1 MKRQLH
7 ILRRL
12 IQKWSISA
20 IRLVQVPEKKSEYER
35 DAVNICKKLI
45 KLSDSVLLLTPI
57 SGKRYITHE
66 TQQISIILSA
76 SSIQIINHTYSY
88 TVFLG
93 DKQWQKLIDVFNE
106 EVEDRRKVLE
116 EEITSNIK
124 HSLQNIL
131 VNIK

>member
-7 ILRRL
+7 TLRRL

-45 KLSDSVLLLTPI
+45 KLPDSVLLLTPI

-66 TQQISIILSA
+66 TQQISVILSA

>member
-7 ILRRL
+7 TLRRL

-20 IRLVQVPEKKSEYER
+20 IRLLQVPEKKSEYER

-45 KLSDSVLLLTPI
+45 KLPDSVLLLTPI

-66 TQQISIILSA
+66 TQQISVILSA

-93 DKQWQKLIDVFNE
+93 DKEWQKLIDFFNE

-116 EEITSNIK
+116 DEITSNIK

>member
-7 ILRRL
+7 TLRRL

-20 IRLVQVPEKKSEYER
+20 IRLLQVPEKKSEYER

>member
-7 ILRRL
+7 TLRRL

-76 SSIQIINHTYSY
+76 SSIQIINQTYSY

-93 DKQWQKLIDVFNE
+93 DKEWQKLIDFFNE

-116 EEITSNIK
+116 DEITSNIK

>member
-7 ILRRL
+7 TLRRL

-116 EEITSNIK
+116 DEITSNIK

>member
-7 ILRRL
+7 TLRRL

>member
-7 ILRRL
+7 TLRRL

-20 IRLVQVPEKKSEYER
+20 IRLLQVPEKKSEYER

-45 KLSDSVLLLTPI
+45 KLPDSVLLLTPI

-66 TQQISIILSA
+66 TQQISVILSA

-93 DKQWQKLIDVFNE
+93 DKEWQKLVDFFNE

-116 EEITSNIK
+116 DEITSNIK

-131 VNIK
+131 VSIK

>member
-45 KLSDSVLLLTPI
+45 KKSDSVLLLTPI

-66 TQQISIILSA
+66 TQQISVILSA

-93 DKQWQKLIDVFNE
+93 DKEWQKLVDFFNE

-116 EEITSNIK
+116 DEITSNIK

-131 VNIK
+131 VSIK

>member
-45 KLSDSVLLLTPI
+45 KQSDSVLLLTPI

-66 TQQISIILSA
+66 TQQISVILSA

-93 DKQWQKLIDVFNE
+93 DKEWQKLVDFFNE

-116 EEITSNIK
+116 DEITSNIK
-124 HSLQNIL
+124 HSLQNIF
-131 VNIK
+131 VSIK

>member
-1 MKRQLH
+1 MKRKLH
-7 ILRRL
+7 TLRRL